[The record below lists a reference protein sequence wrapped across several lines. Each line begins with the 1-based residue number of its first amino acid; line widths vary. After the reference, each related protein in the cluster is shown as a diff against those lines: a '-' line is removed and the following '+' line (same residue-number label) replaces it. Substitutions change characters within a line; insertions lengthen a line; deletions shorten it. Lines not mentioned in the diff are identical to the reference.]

1 MKKQAGFTIIELV
14 VVIALLGILAAVAL
28 PRFLNVTT
36 DAHDAA
42 VEGAA
47 GGFAAGIALA
57 KAKAVVENAAQG
69 EGIYLEG
76 SGTTGVSVAVN
87 SFGYPVGA
95 SNAAAT
101 GSPLTVT
108 ATECIAIWDAVLQGN
123 RPAVSTATIS
133 STMTDAAAVDSVGVD
148 YSVNDTTG
156 SDTECVY
163 TYRQRNTTDPASYV
177 NRTITYDSSNGDVTV
192 AGTNEEAP

>member
-57 KAKAVVENAAQG
+57 KAKAVVENASN
-69 EGIYLEG
+69 EDGIILEG
-76 SGTTGVSVAVN
+76 TGTSAVSVAVN
-87 SFGYPVGA
+87 TFGYPIGA
-95 SNAAAT
+95 SGAT
-101 GSPLTVT
+101 GNLDQDD
-108 ATECIAIWDAVLQGN
+108 CIEIWDAVLQGS
-123 RPAVSTATIS
+123 RPIVSTATIS
-133 STMTDAAAVDSVGVD
+133 GSTEPVAIDAVGVD
-148 YSVNDTTG
+148 YST
-156 SDTECVY
+156 SDTGADTSCLF
-163 TYRQRNTTDPASYV
+163 TYRARNVTNPSSPVTRS
-177 NRTITYDSSNGDVTV
+177 ITYNSETGDVTV
-192 AGTNEEAP
+192 AGTNEE